1 MKKYKVEITIDGKKQ
16 TSYLNEKEYLKFKMG
31 GTTEPKQRLK
41 VNEKKKGSHCK
52 YCDKKLTWHWIYNE
66 DGKFC
71 GFDCYLDW
79 KEKK

>member
-41 VNEKKKGSHCK
+41 VNEKKKRQS
-52 YCDKKLTWHWIYNE
+52 L
-66 DGKFC
+66 
-71 GFDCYLDW
+71 
-79 KEKK
+79 